1 MKKSLFSI
9 LMLLSVLFVASCS
22 SDDDDFVEAT
32 LEVSTAQVTLSNSS
46 MDQTVA
52 ITTNQTKWI
61 ATSPAE
67 GDWLMLEQQGNN
79 LVVRAMDDMLVE
91 ERGS

>member
-22 SDDDDFVEAT
+22 DDNDYVEPT
-32 LEVSTAQVTLSNSS
+32 LEVSTTQVTLTSGS
-46 MDQTVA
+46 MDQTIA

-67 GDWLMLEQQGNN
+67 GEMANA
-79 LVVRAMDDMLVE
+79 RAT
-91 ERGS
+91 R